1 MFDEVI
7 SNDRIFA
14 EALSLILKN
23 QERMMIRLGLA
34 EEWDSETFWIS
45 EMRKELDEVE

>member
-14 EALSLILKN
+14 EALSMILEN
-23 QERMMIRLGLA
+23 QRKLMMHFGVMNRN
-34 EEWDSETFWIS
+34 DNSDYWID
-45 EMRKELDEVE
+45 EMKKDLEDVE